1 MDRFLSFYSRSVFF
15 FKCLVVLLFICIVCI
30 LLIMIVLILSY
41 EIQLFD
47 NFFLPEKGF
56 DL

>member
-41 EIQLFD
+41 EIELFD